1 MYLIRIYKNI
11 LGVLEIDNYRLIFFL
26 KDLNIALIILI
37 FLNDLVAVYINSSI
51 IRIITRIDSVT

>member
-11 LGVLEIDNYRLIFFL
+11 LGALEIDNYSLILFL
-26 KDLNIALIILI
+26 KDLNTALIIMI